1 MVLVILH
8 LLRKLTLITQI
19 ILCLGSDDNS
29 EPFIVTGK
37 FGINKTVPTAS
48 LHVGTG
54 DVLFDNDLKVEG
66 DVTIEGGDLKT
77 SATTFNYTDTSTT
90 VNFATSA
97 TALNFGASNSTTFAA
112 AIAAGGGPADGTSVT
127 TLNSD
132 KLKLYADV
140 ELVGRFDSGT
150 AGDRTVEISTT
161 AKTTNFL
168 TSVTNANISAASLN
182 GSLVL
187 PTSPLVTPQA
197 QQLSIITLQFLA
209 I

>member
-1 MVLVILH
+1 MLVVLLYLTGETPINADYRQIGLIGTGH
-8 LLRKLTLITQI
+8 LTSVEETYADNPNYPPQQ
-19 ILCLGSDDNS
+19 GSDDNS

-66 DVTIEGGDLKT
+66 DVTINGGDLKT

-112 AIAAGGGPADGTSVT
+112 AIAAGGGPSDGTSVT

-150 AGDRTVEISTT
+150 AGDRTVEIYYYS
-161 AKTTNFL
+161 KN
-168 TSVTNANISAASLN
+168 N
-182 GSLVL
+182 
-187 PTSPLVTPQA
+187 
-197 QQLSIITLQFLA
+197 
-209 I
+209 